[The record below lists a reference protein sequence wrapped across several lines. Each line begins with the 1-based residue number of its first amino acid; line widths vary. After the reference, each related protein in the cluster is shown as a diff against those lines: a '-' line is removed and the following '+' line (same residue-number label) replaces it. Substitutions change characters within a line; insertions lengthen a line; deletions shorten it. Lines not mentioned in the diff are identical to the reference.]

1 MTFMPKHR
9 CGLLQGA
16 TRVTPL
22 CALAIASWVAGPAGA
37 DEGMFDALA
46 KLPRIHTETFDAV
59 RPPAGWSME
68 GEGVWTVENKHYQVT
83 AGEGLSGASI
93 YTAGAWVDCF
103 VEVECSQGTGP
114 AGIILQASPDFRIA
128 SGGSAYL
135 FGLRKEGSSWQFSV
149 IRRVK
154 GAEDFLKPWTSS
166 RQIRASGNRL
176 AALCYDGLLQF
187 YINEQLAWEGYDH
200 SVIGRG
206 RAGLY
211 GSSGPKQASIHTF
224 DNLSIKQVSTSG
236 SPTPPEPEPPVTPP
250 TAPAATNV
258 VVAEPVA
265 PAPPANAREP
275 ARVVEPP
282 ATQVEPAEATTE
294 PVTEEAGDNSPL
306 LRPGLMI
313 RTTVFV
319 AGKREIDAEVKRVS
333 DNSVLDMP
341 FIGNVSVA
349 GQTLS
354 ELNATLQNRYKE
366 FFINPQVVAEFVLE
380 ENPDAVSP
388 WGSVSVLGRVKMPG
402 RVNIPPTR
410 DLSLSA
416 AIQQAGGFD
425 TSAKTSAILITRRKA
440 DGKTEQITVDF
451 RSVGKRGN
459 LENDVILK
467 PGDVISVPESII

>member
-1 MTFMPKHR
+1 
-9 CGLLQGA
+9 
-16 TRVTPL
+16 
-22 CALAIASWVAGPAGA
+22 
-37 DEGMFDALA
+37 MFDALA
-46 KLPRIHTETFDAV
+46 KLPRVHAETFDAV
-59 RPPAGWSME
+59 RPPVGWSIE

-103 VEVECSQGTGP
+103 VEVECSQGAGP

-166 RQIRASGNRL
+166 RQIRSSGNRL
-176 AALCYDGLLQF
+176 AALCYDGLLQL

-211 GSSGPKQASIHTF
+211 GSGGPKQASVHTF
-224 DNLSIKQVSTSG
+224 DNLSIKQVSTASEAATKEPDPPA
-236 SPTPPEPEPPVTPP
+236 PTPPVVAPPV
-250 TAPAATNV
+250 AAATNV

-265 PAPPANAREP
+265 PAPPVEVKDP
-275 ARVVEPP
+275 VRVVEQPVK
-282 ATQVEPAEATTE
+282 TIEPAPTKVDPAERSAE
-294 PVTEEAGDNSPL
+294 PAAEETGDNSPL

-380 ENPDAVSP
+380 ESPDAVSP